1 MKTLAQRRCDR
12 RMIAANKAA
21 SALGVGSPVESRGV
35 YCWLWK
41 TKLFCSYQTFMW
53 AKSVLNHAEKNGL
66 EIVVTKPETIRQ
78 IIGPDAKGVPARYMA
93 FLMTGEVPKELC
105 FVDDI
110 GE

>member
-1 MKTLAQRRCDR
+1 MV
-12 RMIAANKAA
+12 AANKAA
-21 SALGVGSPVESRGV
+21 AALGVGSPVGGRGV

-41 TKLFCSYQTFMW
+41 TKLFCSYDEFMW
-53 AKSVLNHAEKNGL
+53 SKQILEKVNKNGL

-105 FVDDI
+105 FEDDI